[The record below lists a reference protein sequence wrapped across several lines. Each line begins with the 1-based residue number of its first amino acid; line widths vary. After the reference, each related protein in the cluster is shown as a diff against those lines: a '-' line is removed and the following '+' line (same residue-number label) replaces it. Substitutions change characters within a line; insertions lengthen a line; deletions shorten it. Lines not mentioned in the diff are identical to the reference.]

1 MVSLAELHYFWSHDQ
16 TREYE
21 CQTNLNLYDSPEL
34 IRLATQAI
42 AGRQVRVVSLPPQAE
57 EIEHVEAIQ
66 VELCEDDYPG
76 WIAIEDLDG
85 LSVAEIS
92 YRAIALSAREISDR
106 LPQVLTYAHQ
116 AMKQPNHYLWGGTV
130 GPNYDCSGLVQ
141 TAFASV
147 DIWLPRDA
155 YQQEAFVQPV
165 TLEALQPG
173 DLLFFGSPDRC
184 THVALYLGQGRYI
197 HSSGK
202 DQGRNGIGIDRLSA
216 EGNAEGD
223 EVSQAYF
230 QQLRGA
236 GRVVACYTPANSI
249 ALGERL

>member
-1 MVSLAELHYFWSHDQ
+1 MVSLAELHHLWSHEQ

-21 CQTNLNLYDSPEL
+21 CQVNLNLYDSPRL
-34 IRLATQAI
+34 TSLATQAV
-42 AGRQVRVVSLPPQAE
+42 AGRQVRVLFLPPQVE
-57 EIEHVEAIQ
+57 EIEHIEAIQ

-76 WIAIEDLDG
+76 WLAIEDLDG
-85 LSVAEIS
+85 LTVAETP
-92 YRAIALSAREISDR
+92 YQAITLSVREIGDR
-106 LPQVLTYAHQ
+106 LPQVLAYAHQ
-116 AMKQPNHYLWGGTV
+116 AMKQPNYYLWGGTV

-165 TLEALQPG
+165 LLEALQPG

-184 THVALYLGQGRYI
+184 THVALHLGEGYYI

-216 EGNAEGD
+216 EGDA
-223 EVSQAYF
+223 VTQAYWRQF
-230 QQLRGA
+230 RGA

-249 ALGERL
+249 APGEHE